1 MAVHIQSSTTDA
13 IHKLKL
19 EIDHLT
25 QLQTDAIK
33 SATFVGM
40 TPDEA
45 KEYDARRENIFK
57 LVQQLQAL
65 EKSQ

>member
-1 MAVHIQSSTTDA
+1 MAVHNQSSTTDA

-57 LVQQLQAL
+57 LVQQLQTL